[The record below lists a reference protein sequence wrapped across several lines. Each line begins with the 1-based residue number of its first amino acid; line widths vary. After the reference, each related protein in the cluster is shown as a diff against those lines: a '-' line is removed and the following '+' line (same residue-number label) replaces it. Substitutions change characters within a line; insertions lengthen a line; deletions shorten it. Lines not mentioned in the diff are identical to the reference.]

1 MWLITVLISLQQDDM
16 WLQHGKKLEVFRHV
30 LSKVGEDPFEGLN
43 MIDAVQRLGIDYYFQ
58 DEIEAILQ
66 KQYMI
71 YSSDNRDGQRGL
83 HEVALRF
90 RLLRQQG
97 HYVPSGVY

>member
-1 MWLITVLISLQQDDM
+1 MWS
-16 WLQHGKKLEVFRHV
+16 QHGQKLEVFRHV
-30 LSKVGEDPFEGLN
+30 LSKVGEDPFEGLK
-43 MIDAVQRLGIDYYFQ
+43 MIDAVQRLGIDYYFE

-71 YSSDNRDGQRGL
+71 FSADDNRDCQYGL

-97 HYVPSGVY
+97 HFVPSGVYKI